1 MKKQLLIAA
10 VAATM
15 GTAAMADLSITGN
28 GKFEYFNSQ
37 TGSAAST
44 NTTNTEVNLGIV
56 GKSGDT
62 SVVLN
67 MEFNTHGAT
76 SITDTDTVAS
86 AVNTTTGVITSS
98 TSANGAN
105 DTLNIEDMYMTTK
118 IGDVSVKAGNYAT
131 GTSSI
136 LGEIDNGGR
145 ATNKVTLTTEVAGAT
160 VYVGNTG
167 AVAGAST
174 TAIDNNMFAGVK
186 MNVAGVTVQ
195 AKKLDEES
203 EAYGISGD
211 LNGVSYRLE
220 QKSDTAANG
229 DVTFGQVSGSTNGID
244 LSYAW
249 IDADV
254 AGKVGEDDSAIF
266 AVEMA
271 TSGTANSTA
280 TGNKQISA
288 KTSIAG
294 NTVTIKAGSVE
305 AGITG
310 GDLDYFQVGAV
321 RSLAS
326 GATATVLYTDKSATT
341 TTDTETLE
349 VELAVKF

>member
-44 NTTNTEVNLGIV
+44 NTTNTEVNLGFV

-62 SVVLN
+62 SVVVN

-76 SITDTDTVAS
+76 SVTDTDTDAADTNTGA
-86 AVNTTTGVITSS
+86 AVNTS
-98 TSANGAN
+98 TAN
-105 DTLNIEDMYMTTK
+105 DVLNIEDMYMTTK

-145 ATNKVTLTTEVAGAT
+145 ASNKVTLTTEVAGAT
-160 VYVGNTG
+160 VYVGNSGT
-167 AVAGAST
+167 AGAGQT
-174 TAIDNNMFAGVK
+174 LINNNMFAGVS
-186 MNVAGVTVQ
+186 MNVAGVTLQ

-211 LNGVSYRLE
+211 LSGVSYRFE

-229 DVTFGQVSGSTNGID
+229 DVTFGQISGASNGVD

-249 IDADV
+249 IDADK
-254 AGKVGEDDSAIF
+254 AAKVTEDDSSIF

-271 TSGTANSTA
+271 TSGVANTTA
-280 TGNKQISA
+280 TGNKQITA

-294 NTVTIKAGSVE
+294 NTVTLKSGSVE
-305 AGITG
+305 NGITG

-326 GATATVLYTDKSATT
+326 GATAAITYTDKSATT
-341 TTDTETLE
+341 VTDTETLE
-349 VELAVKF
+349 IDLSVKF